1 VDRRIHEA
9 VELYER
15 GDRAG
20 ALRVTR
26 DLVAR
31 NPKMQLGYQ
40 HLAFLL
46 DEKGDAA
53 GAIKVLEKAAA
64 NGVESEA
71 LDRRHGLLLA
81 EEGKP
86 RDAVAILG
94 RWAKSRD
101 AETLNAYGIALADS
115 GRIDDALAVFRRVL
129 AADSTNVQAFQNIG
143 IAHLKGGRPGSVGQ
157 ARENLE
163 KSIALGPRNPKAWN
177 ALGVAWMRADAPAKA
192 LDAWERC
199 VEYGPEEYDA
209 LYNMGL
215 VAMRI
220 GDRPRAKQ
228 SFEKFLA
235 SAPEARYARER
246 AEVRK
251 LLKDVS

>member
-1 VDRRIHEA
+1 

-26 DLVAR
+26 ALVEM

-46 DEKGDAA
+46 EEKGDAA
-53 GAIKVLEKAAA
+53 GAIKVLERATA
-64 NGVESEA
+64 NGVKSEA
-71 LDRRHGLLLA
+71 LDRRHALLLS
-81 EEGKP
+81 EEGRP

-94 RWAKSRD
+94 PHARSRD
-101 AETLNAYGIALADS
+101 GETLNALGIALADS
-115 GRIDDALAVFRRVL
+115 GRIDDALEVFGRVL
-129 AADSTNVQAFQNIG
+129 AADPSNVQAYQNIG
-143 IAHLKGGRPGSVGQ
+143 IALLKGDRPGSVEK
-157 ARENLE
+157 ARESLE
-163 KSIALGPRNPKAWN
+163 KSIALGLRNPKAWN
-177 ALGVAWMRADAPAKA
+177 ALGVAWMRSNAPAKA
-192 LDAWERC
+192 LDAWQRC

-209 LYNMGL
+209 LYNMGI
-215 VAMRI
+215 VALKI
-220 GDRPRAKQ
+220 GDVPRAKQ

-235 SAPEARYARER
+235 SAPAARYARER